1 MSEVKH
7 LGRFKHNKE
16 VVGVVYRVLPSDPEY
31 ALVVPASELDTD
43 EHTRLM
49 DLIHSS
55 ASQSSYEL
63 AEAMARTSLGDG
75 SIMLARFHVKG
86 LMKKVK
92 ANEIEMTPNP
102 VTNISLDALNAAI
115 AQQKGLKIAELAITA
130 DKETPANSQ
139 AKRIVN
145 PVLESLKN
153 ETVMTDDQLAAK
165 LRSDA
170 DRLYKEAARLRKQAD
185 ELKAKSKESTE

>member
-7 LGRFKHNKE
+7 LGRFKDTKE
-16 VVGVVYRVLPSDPEY
+16 VVGVVYRVLPSDPEH
-31 ALVVPASELDTD
+31 ALVVPTSGLESD

-49 DLIHSS
+49 DLIHSA
-55 ASQSSYEL
+55 ASQTSYEL
-63 AEAMARTSLGDG
+63 AEAMARTPLGDG

-92 ANEIEMTPNP
+92 ANEIEMTPNQF
-102 VTNISLDALNAAI
+102 TTISLDALNAAI
-115 AQQKGLKIAELAITA
+115 AQQKGLKIAELALTPGN
-130 DKETPANSQ
+130 ETLANTQ
-139 AKRIVN
+139 ARQIVN
-145 PVLESLKN
+145 PVIESVKN
-153 ETVMTDDQLAAK
+153 ETVMTDEQLAAK

-185 ELKAKSKESTE
+185 ELKHKHSE

>member
-1 MSEVKH
+1 MAEIKH
-7 LGRFKHNKE
+7 VGRFKTTAEK
-16 VVGVVYRVLPSDPEY
+16 VVVAYRTLPSDPEFC
-31 ALVVPASELDTD
+31 LVVPTANLEPMDHDRLIELVESNMGQT
-43 EHTRLM
+43 
-49 DLIHSS
+49 
-55 ASQSSYEL
+55 AYEF
-63 AEAMARTSLGDG
+63 AEAMARTRLQDG
-75 SIMLARFHVKG
+75 RVMLQKFHTQN

-92 ANEIEMTPNP
+92 SSEIEMMPN
-102 VTNISLDALNAAI
+102 TTTAISLDALNAAI
-115 AQQKGLKIAELAITA
+115 ATKRGVKISEIGVQEDTKITTAETTVV
-130 DKETPANSQ
+130 D
-139 AKRIVN
+139 

>member
-7 LGRFKHNKE
+7 LGRFKDTKE
-16 VVGVVYRVLPSDPEY
+16 VVGVVYRVLPSDPEH
-31 ALVVPASELDTD
+31 ALVVPTSGLESD

-49 DLIHSS
+49 DLIHSA
-55 ASQSSYEL
+55 ASQTSYEL
-63 AEAMARTSLGDG
+63 AEAMARTPLGDG

-92 ANEIEMTPNP
+92 ANEIEMTPNQF
-102 VTNISLDALNAAI
+102 TTISLDALNAAI
-115 AQQKGLKIAELAITA
+115 AQQKGLKIAELAITPS
-130 DKETPANSQ
+130 DEQPVNTQ
-139 AKRIVN
+139 ARQIVN
-145 PVLESLKN
+145 PVMESVRN
-153 ETVMTDDQLAAK
+153 ETVMTDEQLAAK

-185 ELKAKSKESTE
+185 ELKNKSTE

>member
-7 LGRFKHNKE
+7 LGRFKSTKE
-16 VVGVVYRVLPSDPEY
+16 VVGVVYRVLPSDPEH
-31 ALVVPASELDTD
+31 ALVVPTSGLESD

-49 DLIHSS
+49 DLIQSA
-55 ASQSSYEL
+55 ASQTTYEL
-63 AEAMARTSLGDG
+63 AEAMARTPLGDG

-92 ANEIEMTPNP
+92 ASEIEMTPN
-102 VTNISLDALNAAI
+102 TSTTISLDALNAAI
-115 AQQKGLKIAELAITA
+115 AQQKGLKIAELALTPSN
-130 DKETPANSQ
+130 ETPANTQ
-139 AKRIVN
+139 TKQIVN
-145 PVLESLKN
+145 PVLESVKN
-153 ETVMTDDQLAAK
+153 ETVLTDEQLAAK

-185 ELKAKSKESTE
+185 ELKHKPTE

>member
-7 LGRFKHNKE
+7 LGRFKSTKE
-16 VVGVVYRVLPSDPEY
+16 VVGVVYRVLPSDPEH
-31 ALVVPASELDTD
+31 ALVVPTSGLESD

-49 DLIHSS
+49 DLIQSA
-55 ASQSSYEL
+55 ASQTTYEL
-63 AEAMARTSLGDG
+63 AEAMARTPLGDG

-92 ANEIEMTPNP
+92 ASEIEMTPN
-102 VTNISLDALNAAI
+102 TSTTISLDALNAAI
-115 AQQKGLKIAELAITA
+115 AQQKGLKIAELALTPSN
-130 DKETPANSQ
+130 ETPANTQ
-139 AKRIVN
+139 AKQIVN
-145 PVLESLKN
+145 PVLESVKN
-153 ETVMTDDQLAAK
+153 ETVLTDEQLAAK

-185 ELKAKSKESTE
+185 ELKHKPTE

>member
-7 LGRFKHNKE
+7 LGRFKDTKE
-16 VVGVVYRVLPSDPEY
+16 VVGVVYRVLPSDPEH
-31 ALVVPASELDTD
+31 ALVVPTSGLESD

-49 DLIHSS
+49 DLIQSA
-55 ASQSSYEL
+55 ASQTSYEL
-63 AEAMARTSLGDG
+63 AEAMARAPLGDG

-92 ANEIEMTPNP
+92 SNQIEMTPNQF
-102 VTNISLDALNAAI
+102 TTISLDALNAAI

-130 DKETPANSQ
+130 SNDTPANTQ
-139 AKRIVN
+139 ARNIVN
-145 PVLESLKN
+145 PIVESVRN
-153 ETVMTDDQLAAK
+153 ETVLTDEQLAAK

-185 ELKAKSKESTE
+185 ELKTKSAE

>member
-7 LGRFKHNKE
+7 LGRFKDTKE
-16 VVGVVYRVLPSDPEY
+16 VVAVVYRVLPSDPEH
-31 ALVVPASELDTD
+31 ALVVPTSGLESD

-49 DLIHSS
+49 DLIQSA
-55 ASQSSYEL
+55 ASQTAYEL
-63 AEAMARTSLGDG
+63 AEAMARTPLGDG

-92 ANEIEMTPNP
+92 ANEIEMTPNKS
-102 VTNISLDALNAAI
+102 TTISLDALNAAI
-115 AQQKGLKIAELAITA
+115 AQQKGLKIAELALTPSN
-130 DKETPANSQ
+130 ETPANTQ
-139 AKRIVN
+139 ARQIVN
-145 PVLESLKN
+145 PVLESVRN
-153 ETVMTDDQLAAK
+153 ETVLTDEQLAAK

-185 ELKAKSKESTE
+185 ELKNKSTE

>member
-7 LGRFKHNKE
+7 LGRFKSTKE
-16 VVGVVYRVLPSDPEY
+16 VVGVVYRVLPSDPEH
-31 ALVVPASELDTD
+31 ALVVPTSGLESD

-49 DLIHSS
+49 DLIQSA
-55 ASQSSYEL
+55 ASQTTYEL
-63 AEAMARTSLGDG
+63 AEAMARTPLGDG

-92 ANEIEMTPNP
+92 ASEIEMTPN
-102 VTNISLDALNAAI
+102 TSTTISLDALNAAI
-115 AQQKGLKIAELAITA
+115 AQQKGLKIAELALTPSN
-130 DKETPANSQ
+130 ETPTNTQ
-139 AKRIVN
+139 ARQIVN
-145 PVLESLKN
+145 PVLESVKN
-153 ETVMTDDQLAAK
+153 ETVLTDEQLAAK

-185 ELKAKSKESTE
+185 ELKHKPTE

>member
-1 MSEVKH
+1 
-7 LGRFKHNKE
+7 
-16 VVGVVYRVLPSDPEY
+16 
-31 ALVVPASELDTD
+31 
-43 EHTRLM
+43 
-49 DLIHSS
+49 
-55 ASQSSYEL
+55 
-63 AEAMARTSLGDG
+63 
-75 SIMLARFHVKG
+75 
-86 LMKKVK
+86 
-92 ANEIEMTPNP
+92 
-102 VTNISLDALNAAI
+102 LDALNAAI

>member
-7 LGRFKHNKE
+7 LGRFKNTKE

-31 ALVVPASELDTD
+31 ALVVPTSGLEAD
-43 EHTRLM
+43 EHARLI
-49 DLIHSS
+49 DLIHSA
-55 ASQSSYEL
+55 ASQTSYEL
-63 AEAMARTSLGDG
+63 AEAMARTPLGDG

-92 ANEIEMTPNP
+92 ANEIEMTPNQF
-102 VTNISLDALNAAI
+102 TTISLDALNAAI
-115 AQQKGLKIAELAITA
+115 AQQKGLKIAELAITP
-130 DKETPANSQ
+130 DNETPANTQ
-139 AKRIVN
+139 ARRIVN
-145 PVLESLKN
+145 PVLESVKN
-153 ETVMTDDQLAAK
+153 ETVMTDEQLAAK

-185 ELKAKSKESTE
+185 ELKHKASE

>member
-7 LGRFKHNKE
+7 LGRFKDTKE
-16 VVGVVYRVLPSDPEY
+16 VVGVVYRVLPSDPEH
-31 ALVVPASELDTD
+31 ALVVPTSNLESD

-49 DLIHSS
+49 DLIHSA
-55 ASQSSYEL
+55 ASQTSYEL
-63 AEAMARTSLGDG
+63 AEAMARTPLGDG

-92 ANEIEMTPNP
+92 ANEIEMTPNKS
-102 VTNISLDALNAAI
+102 TTISLDALNAAI
-115 AQQKGLKIAELAITA
+115 AQQKGLKIAELAITPS
-130 DKETPANSQ
+130 DEQPVNTQ
-139 AKRIVN
+139 ARQIVN
-145 PVLESLKN
+145 PVMESVRN
-153 ETVMTDDQLAAK
+153 ETVMTDEQLAAK

-185 ELKAKSKESTE
+185 ELKNKSTE

>member
-7 LGRFKHNKE
+7 LGRFKDTKE
-16 VVGVVYRVLPSDPEY
+16 VVGVVYRVLPSDPEH
-31 ALVVPASELDTD
+31 ALVVPTSSLDAD

-49 DLIHSS
+49 DLIHSA
-55 ASQSSYEL
+55 ASQTSYEL
-63 AEAMARTSLGDG
+63 AEAMARAPLGDG

-92 ANEIEMTPNP
+92 ANEIEMTPNQF
-102 VTNISLDALNAAI
+102 TTISLDALNAAI
-115 AQQKGLKIAELAITA
+115 AQQKGLKIAELALTPGN
-130 DKETPANSQ
+130 ETPANTQ
-139 AKRIVN
+139 ARQIVN
-145 PVLESLKN
+145 PVIESVKN
-153 ETVMTDDQLAAK
+153 ETVMTDEQLAAK

-185 ELKAKSKESTE
+185 ELKHKHSE

>member
-7 LGRFKHNKE
+7 LGRFKDTKE
-16 VVGVVYRVLPSDPEY
+16 VVGVVYRVLPSDPEH
-31 ALVVPASELDTD
+31 ALVVPTSGLESD

-49 DLIHSS
+49 DLIHSA
-55 ASQSSYEL
+55 ASQTSYEL
-63 AEAMARTSLGDG
+63 AEAMARTPLGDG

-92 ANEIEMTPNP
+92 ANEIEMTPNQF
-102 VTNISLDALNAAI
+102 TTISLDALNAAI
-115 AQQKGLKIAELAITA
+115 AQQKGLKIAELALTA
-130 DKETPANSQ
+130 SNETPANTQ
-139 AKRIVN
+139 ARQIVN
-145 PVLESLKN
+145 PVLESVKN
-153 ETVMTDDQLAAK
+153 ETVMTDEQLAAK

-185 ELKAKSKESTE
+185 ELKNKSTE

>member
-7 LGRFKHNKE
+7 LGRFKDTKE
-16 VVGVVYRVLPSDPEY
+16 VVGVVYRVLPSDPEH
-31 ALVVPASELDTD
+31 ALVVPTSSLDAD

-49 DLIHSS
+49 DLIQSA
-55 ASQSSYEL
+55 ASQTSYEL
-63 AEAMARTSLGDG
+63 AEAMARAPLGDG
-75 SIMLARFHVKG
+75 SIMLARFHVKK

-92 ANEIEMTPNP
+92 SNQIEMTPNQF
-102 VTNISLDALNAAI
+102 TTISLDALNAAI

-130 DKETPANSQ
+130 SNNTPANTQ
-139 AKRIVN
+139 ARNIVN
-145 PVLESLKN
+145 PIVESVRN
-153 ETVMTDDQLAAK
+153 ETVLTDEQLAAK

-185 ELKAKSKESTE
+185 ELKIKSAE

>member
-7 LGRFKHNKE
+7 LGRFKDTKE
-16 VVGVVYRVLPSDPEY
+16 VVGVVYRVLPSDPEH
-31 ALVVPASELDTD
+31 ALVVPTSGLESD

-49 DLIHSS
+49 DLIHSA
-55 ASQSSYEL
+55 ASQTSYEL
-63 AEAMARTSLGDG
+63 AEAMARTPLGDG

-92 ANEIEMTPNP
+92 ANEIEMTPNQF
-102 VTNISLDALNAAI
+102 TTISLDALNAAI
-115 AQQKGLKIAELAITA
+115 AQQKGLKIAELALTPSN
-130 DKETPANSQ
+130 ETPASTQ
-139 AKRIVN
+139 ARQIVN
-145 PVLESLKN
+145 PVLESVKN
-153 ETVMTDDQLAAK
+153 ETVMTDEQLAAK

-185 ELKAKSKESTE
+185 ELKHKSTE

>member
-7 LGRFKHNKE
+7 LGRFKSTKE
-16 VVGVVYRVLPSDPEY
+16 VVGVVYRVLPSDPEH
-31 ALVVPASELDTD
+31 ALVVPTSGLESD

-49 DLIHSS
+49 DLIQSA
-55 ASQSSYEL
+55 ASQTTYEL
-63 AEAMARTSLGDG
+63 AEAMARTPLGDG

-92 ANEIEMTPNP
+92 ASEIEMTPN
-102 VTNISLDALNAAI
+102 TSTTISLDALNAAI
-115 AQQKGLKIAELAITA
+115 AQQKGLKIAELALTPSN
-130 DKETPANSQ
+130 ETPANTQ
-139 AKRIVN
+139 ARQIVN
-145 PVLESLKN
+145 PVLESVRN
-153 ETVMTDDQLAAK
+153 ETVLTDEQLAAK

-185 ELKAKSKESTE
+185 ELKHKPTE